1 MSVYAVN
8 KVCRR
13 VVSEPE
19 FRQQLQSDPEAALR
33 AARPPLSEEEIALL
47 LAGEVG
53 KLARHG
59 AHPFLLSHLGRFELL
74 GMTLPEHGRR
84 MRAEYAAERAEWK
97 SSGELSA
104 SGPAT

>member
-19 FRQQLQSDPEAALR
+19 LRSELQSDPEAALR
-33 AARPPLSEEEIALL
+33 AARPPLSDEEISLL

-53 KLARHG
+53 KLARRG
-59 AHPFLLSHLGRFELL
+59 VNPFLLSHLGRFELL

-97 SSGELSA
+97 ARGELSV
-104 SGPAT
+104 